1 MSAPRVLV
9 TGGGRGIGR
18 ATALRFAREGSRV
31 VVAARTSAQ
40 LDEVAA
46 ECDAAG
52 GAGLAANLNVADHG
66 SIEAAIWRAQEFLG
80 GAIDVLVNNAGV
92 FNLKPFGKCKPADL
106 SYQLDVNL
114 SGAILVTMESMDYLE
129 EADHPHVI
137 NIASVA
143 AKQGFPGSAIYCAT
157 KFGLRGFSDGLREDL
172 AGDGFRVTTVYP
184 PAVNTTIWDG
194 IEGDFDPAAR
204 IEPEVV
210 ADAIYDAWA
219 AGESYPHD
227 VDVPG
232 KG

>member
-1 MSAPRVLV
+1 
-9 TGGGRGIGR
+9 
-18 ATALRFAREGSRV
+18 
-31 VVAARTSAQ
+31 
-40 LDEVAA
+40 
-46 ECDAAG
+46 
-52 GAGLAANLNVADHG
+52 
-66 SIEAAIWRAQEFLG
+66 
-80 GAIDVLVNNAGV
+80 
-92 FNLKPFGKCKPADL
+92 
-106 SYQLDVNL
+106 
-114 SGAILVTMESMDYLE
+114 MESMDYLE

-157 KFGLRGFSDGLREDL
+157 KAGLRGFSDGLREDL